1 MLMRRRTFLQKTMA
15 ATTFFFAS
23 KAVSLNPLDTLS
35 PVLLTILHT
44 NDLHGCSGYNADGLK
59 RMVEDAKVR
68 NKNVLLFDTGDFMPE
83 NEDSILPVSMVKWM
97 QEMGYSAITLGKQE
111 MKWPFSVLSQQ
122 FDSANIPIVL
132 SNRGSFT
139 PESESVLKAF
149 EVIEVGPLKAGVIGI
164 GAEIGENQVQ
174 WTEIVEIANETTRRL
189 KEDFGCGLIICLSRL
204 GFCYPGERPSDLEL
218 ARVSQHIDLILGGG
232 SHTFM
237 EAPMQYQNAEGRKV
251 WISHAGFGGNL
262 LGKLDLRVSRGG
274 YVELVQSSYL
284 PVILPGAPII

>member
-1 MLMRRRTFLQKTMA
+1 MRRRTFLQKTMA

-35 PVLLTILHT
+35 PVTLTILHT
-44 NDLHGCSGYNADGLK
+44 NDLHGCSGYNAEGLK
-59 RMVEDAKVR
+59 RMVSEAKAR
-68 NKNVLLFDTGDFMPE
+68 NKHVLLFDTGDFMPE
-83 NEDSILPVSMVKWM
+83 QDGLIYPLPIVKWM
-97 QEMGYSAITLGKQE
+97 QEMGYSAITLGQQE
-111 MKWPFSVLSQQ
+111 MKWPFSELSQQ
-122 FDSANIPIVL
+122 FDYANIPIVL
-132 SNRGSFT
+132 SNRGSLM
-139 PESESVLKAF
+139 PECESVLNVFK
-149 EVIEVGPLKAGVIGI
+149 VIEVGPLKAGVMGI
-164 GAEIGENQVQ
+164 GAETSENQVQ
-174 WTEIVEIANETTRRL
+174 WTEIVEIANETSTRL
-189 KEDFGCGLIICLSRL
+189 KEDFGCNLIICLSRL
-204 GFCYPGERPSDLEL
+204 GFCYPGKRPSDLEL